1 MNCVVNS
8 TFPAFPFCLAFPYVF
23 FSLGELPAA
32 APEAAHV
39 AQSPSDNVNTNQN
52 PDDANGEDVVVVPE
66 SVEFAD
72 GESQPKKVRFLE
84 FVLCSNAIH

>member
-1 MNCVVNS
+1 MNS
-8 TFPAFPFCLAFPYVF
+8 TFPFCLAFQHVF

-39 AQSPSDNVNTNQN
+39 AQSPLDHANTNQN
-52 PDDANGEDVVVVPE
+52 PDDANGEEVVVVPE
-66 SVEFAD
+66 RAELAD

-84 FVLCSNAIH
+84 FVLRSKAIH